1 VEFSSGVEHLGG
13 GRVARFNFLKSE
25 RNKSRLRCRPSRTA
39 KVAVLALFVLLALLC
54 LIYAP
59 GAIEQPRDARDVVAM
74 ISHRP
79 TPETYRPPRA
89 RHRRQAPRAMR
100 LGTLRAMRTAVKRI
114 RIVRVQRSAPALEVP
129 TATRTPSPRYQP
141 MQHVLATATGGE
153 PHAILSV
160 DGQTQ
165 IVTVGSRIAGK
176 RVAEITVRGVRF
188 AGAPNLLQVGR

>member
-1 VEFSSGVEHLGG
+1 LGG

-25 RNKSRLRCRPSRTA
+25 RDKSRLRCRPSRTA
-39 KVAVLALFVLLALLC
+39 KFAVLALFVLLALLC

-79 TPETYRPPRA
+79 TPEAYRPPAA
-89 RHRRQAPRAMR
+89 RHRRRAPRAMR
-100 LGTLRAMRTAVKRI
+100 LGTLRAPRTAVKRI
-114 RIVRVQRSAPALEVP
+114 SIVRVQRSAPALEVP
-129 TATRTPSPRYQP
+129 TATRSPRYQP

-176 RVAEITVRGVRF
+176 RVAEITMRGVRF